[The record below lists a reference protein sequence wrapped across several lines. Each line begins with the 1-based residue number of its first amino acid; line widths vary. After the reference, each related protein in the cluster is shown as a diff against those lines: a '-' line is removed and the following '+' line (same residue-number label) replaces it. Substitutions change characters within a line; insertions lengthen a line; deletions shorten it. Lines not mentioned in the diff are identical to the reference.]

1 MIGTRLKAR
10 PSNYLATLI
19 CILIAA
25 VLLVVALITAHEV
38 TAPHLVMIAIWPICL
53 AVAYWTHRRKL
64 FLAELYEDGIA
75 SNVRGQEQ
83 VAYSSIIAVQAES
96 PHQRYYP
103 LHLHHSGG
111 VLSIPAQHQV
121 PGIELQRF
129 FTSFIPQNKSQAL
142 TGEMQAIYHK
152 QIDKFG
158 ADKVFVFTPRLEVAK
173 GIRSSSARA
182 FATGTMFAGLIW
194 FIGGPVASGFQDH
207 FNGSAWCSAGLFF
220 VILGLLLSLI
230 FSNERILLGGQK
242 EWKQSGLI
250 ISPIGLAIIQNKLR
264 GEMKWN
270 ELKRLVFPVKRTSF
284 QSSRSN
290 RPGSIRLDFGGGSV
304 DVFDIYCH
312 PLDTVYERI
321 KGYWQG

>member
-1 MIGTRLKAR
+1 MIGTQLKAR
-10 PSNYLATLI
+10 PTNYLATLM

-25 VLLVVALITAHEV
+25 VLLVFALVLNHDAI
-38 TAPHLVMIAIWPICL
+38 APHLALLAIWPICL
-53 AVAYWTHRRKL
+53 ALAYWTHRRKL
-64 FLAELYEDGIA
+64 FLAALYEDGVA
-75 SNVRGQEQ
+75 SNVRNQEQ
-83 VAYSSIIAVQAES
+83 VPYSSIYAVQAET

-103 LHLHHSGG
+103 IHLHHSSGK
-111 VLSIPAQHQV
+111 LSIPTQYKV

-129 FTSFIPQNKSQAL
+129 FTSFIPQNKSQVM

-152 QIDKFG
+152 QVDKFG
-158 ADKVFVFTPRLEVAK
+158 ADKVFVFTPRLDVIK
-173 GIRSSSARA
+173 GIRGTGARA
-182 FATGTMFAGLIW
+182 FAIGTTFTGLIW
-194 FIGGPVASGFQDH
+194 IIGGPIAGVMLNH
-207 FNGSAWCSAGLFF
+207 VNGSAWCSAGFF
-220 VILGLLLSLI
+220 FAFLGFLLAGI
-230 FSNERILLGGQK
+230 FSNDRKLLGGQK
-242 EWKQSGLI
+242 EWKQSSLI

-304 DVFDIYCH
+304 DIFDIYCH
-312 PLDTVYERI
+312 PLDAVYERI